1 MNRRFASL
9 EGVLIVAIALH
20 SYGVGLILVL
30 APGLALRFAGWTSLG
45 PRFFP
50 VQAGIFHLVL
60 ATGYLL
66 EYRRYHGISLLLVAK
81 TTAFVFLMVATLRGG
96 VPWAVPVS
104 GLADGLMGL
113 AAALAHRGQNSP
125 LKSS

>member
-1 MNRRFASL
+1 MNRRLASL
-9 EGVLIVAIALH
+9 EGLLVGAIALH
-20 SYGVGLILVL
+20 SYGVGFILVL
-30 APGLALRFAGWTSLG
+30 APGWALRFAGWASLG
-45 PRFFP
+45 PPFFP

-66 EYRRYHGISLLLVAK
+66 EYRRHHGVSLLLVAK
-81 TTAFVFLMVATLRGG
+81 TTAFVFLMGATVLGG

-104 GLADGLMGL
+104 GMADGLMGL
-113 AAALAHRGQNSP
+113 AAALVHRAQSSP